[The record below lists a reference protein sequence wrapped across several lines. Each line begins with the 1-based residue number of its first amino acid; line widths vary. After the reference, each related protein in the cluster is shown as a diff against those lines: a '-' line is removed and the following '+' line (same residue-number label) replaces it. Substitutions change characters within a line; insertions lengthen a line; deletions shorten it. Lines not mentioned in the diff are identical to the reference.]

1 MVQYT
6 TYGTSYGEKLAVYT
20 GNAPTVEAMTKLQA
34 QNDKVLGVRTTEYFF
49 YDATAGVPFHVG
61 FHTTSPA
68 DQWRFYMCEFSVKQ
82 VDKVVDLQVD
92 NVLSPVSGDNLS
104 NAETVKVHV
113 VNNGLDASDKF
124 EVAYQLDGGAVV
136 KEKVDRSLA
145 PGEAMEYT
153 FSQKADLSTQRHKYA
168 LKAYT
173 IEPNDINTDNDTTAV
188 VVRHGGAVTP
198 PYSWGFEPG
207 DDTADFKF
215 YNLNGDDGEWKV
227 YQATYMNMART
238 DYGCLAYNYNKENDA
253 DDWAMLD
260 PIKVEAGN
268 YVLRYWYSGSDG
280 HTEKLGVY
288 WGTGNTPDDMD
299 VCIDEQIIK
308 QGKYQ
313 EAFKVIKFDKPQTI
327 YLGFYS
333 HSDKDENWL
342 TIESDDDNMPDNNV
356 MSKEVNVLGA
366 PVVYYDFEDG
376 KISSDLSFYVG
387 DSGTVNA
394 NAGEE
399 FNKEGWGI
407 FNIEKHAMLGEHV
420 LAGTSWIDGATPDR
434 WLILPKVHVNS
445 ENACF
450 VWDAMSF
457 NQLLLET
464 YRVKVSDGSGNP
476 ADYWYTTDLEVKGE
490 TITPKT
496 RGISLSKYNGKDVY
510 IAFNLVTP
518 KGEVLCLDNIG
529 VYGDVVNGITDVNG
543 EAAGMFIVD
552 DNSFGAV
559 GAKSVAVVDLSG
571 RTVLRAESSS
581 TSVAGLQP
589 GVYVGVA
596 KFADGS
602 TKSLKFVKK

>member
-1 MVQYT
+1 MNKLLLSLAALAVSAAASAQNVYSTDFEGADEFAKWTVVDANNDGVTWVYDAEGSQSKVFYAYSSSNVADDWLISPAITPTATGKLMVQYT

-153 FSQKADLSTQRHKYA
+153 FSQKANLSTPRHKYA

-238 DYGCLAYNYNKENDA
+238 GYGCLAYNYNKENDA

-288 WGTGNTPDDMD
+288 WAPATRP
-299 VCIDEQIIK
+299 
-308 QGKYQ
+308 
-313 EAFKVIKFDKPQTI
+313 TI
-327 YLGFYS
+327 
-333 HSDKDENWL
+333 W
-342 TIESDDDNMPDNNV
+342 
-356 MSKEVNVLGA
+356 MSA
-366 PVVYYDFEDG
+366 
-376 KISSDLSFYVG
+376 
-387 DSGTVNA
+387 
-394 NAGEE
+394 
-399 FNKEGWGI
+399 
-407 FNIEKHAMLGEHV
+407 
-420 LAGTSWIDGATPDR
+420 
-434 WLILPKVHVNS
+434 
-445 ENACF
+445 
-450 VWDAMSF
+450 
-457 NQLLLET
+457 
-464 YRVKVSDGSGNP
+464 
-476 ADYWYTTDLEVKGE
+476 
-490 TITPKT
+490 
-496 RGISLSKYNGKDVY
+496 
-510 IAFNLVTP
+510 
-518 KGEVLCLDNIG
+518 
-529 VYGDVVNGITDVNG
+529 
-543 EAAGMFIVD
+543 
-552 DNSFGAV
+552 
-559 GAKSVAVVDLSG
+559 
-571 RTVLRAESSS
+571 S
-581 TSVAGLQP
+581 TSRPSSRANTRRR
-589 GVYVGVA
+589 
-596 KFADGS
+596 S
-602 TKSLKFVKK
+602 R